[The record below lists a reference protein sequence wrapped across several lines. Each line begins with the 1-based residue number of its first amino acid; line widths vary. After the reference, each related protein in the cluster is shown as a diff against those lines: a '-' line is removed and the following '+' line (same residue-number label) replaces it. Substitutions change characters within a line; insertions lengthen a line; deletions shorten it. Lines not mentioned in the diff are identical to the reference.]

1 MSYEPKHDLEQAQS
15 PYKKDELDLEP
26 QETHRRG
33 SVFSTSGRR
42 MSISDEVF
50 GEISEG
56 GPNYRDV
63 GWMGTVV
70 VMIKSQI
77 GLGVLSIPS
86 AFDALGLIPGVIC
99 LLGIGGMI
107 TWGNYVV
114 GTFKRNHPEVYSIVD
129 VGEKI
134 GGKIGKEFMSVA
146 FMLWWI
152 CVAAAGF
159 SSISTAFNA
168 LSLHGA
174 CTAVFVA
181 VAAAIGFL
189 TGSIRTLGKIT
200 WLAWA
205 GVVSIIVALLTL
217 TIAVGL
223 QDRPAEA
230 PQTGPYVSNYKLIG
244 DPTFNEGMNAINT
257 FVFAYAGT
265 PAFFAVISEMRNPKD
280 YNKAMY
286 ICQGTMTAV
295 YLLVGIVVYYFCGS
309 YVSSPALGSA
319 GPLLKRVCYGL
330 ALMGLIA
337 STCLVTHYPAKYVFL
352 RAMKGSKHLISNSKT
367 HWMTWLSCTL
377 GVTIVAYIICSAVPN
392 FGSLISLVGALLATF
407 MSMQPLGAMWLYD
420 NFKRPTKGTR
430 WAIGIA
436 WASFVIIIGTY
447 IMVAGSYAAIVG
459 IIDDY
464 NSGSSGAWSCADNS
478 NSASGGH

>member
-1 MSYEPKHDLEQAQS
+1 M
-15 PYKKDELDLEP
+15 
-26 QETHRRG
+26 
-33 SVFSTSGRR
+33 
-42 MSISDEVF
+42 
-50 GEISEG
+50 
-56 GPNYRDV
+56 
-63 GWMGTVV
+63 
-70 VMIKSQI
+70 
-77 GLGVLSIPS
+77 
-86 AFDALGLIPGVIC
+86 
-99 LLGIGGMI
+99 
-107 TWGNYVV
+107 
-114 GTFKRNHPEVYSIVD
+114 
-129 VGEKI
+129 
-134 GGKIGKEFMSVA
+134 
-146 FMLWWI
+146 
-152 CVAAAGF
+152 
-159 SSISTAFNA
+159 
-168 LSLHGA
+168 
-174 CTAVFVA
+174 A

-205 GVVSIIVALLTL
+205 GVISIIVALLTL

-352 RAMKGSKHLISNSKT
+352 RAMKGSKHLISNSKI

-420 NFKRPTKGTR
+420 NFKRPTKGIR
-430 WAIGIA
+430 WAIGVA